1 MSQVEL
7 SDNLSE
13 AELQR
18 DIFKRQYDQQM
29 EESNSLI
36 ERGWKVNAK
45 IGELDKKMF
54 GENVVTGRNVREKLE
69 ITVVKVEKGKDN
81 MLKKAE
87 PQLTLLLQCVEYYT
101 LEQTSRKLNDTFNQ
115 ISSTLSKLVGI
126 GRDLNVAQRLRES
139 AQNVEQLFTVC
150 NNYVIIM

>member
-36 ERGWKVNAK
+36 ERGWEVNAK

-54 GENVVTGRNVREKLE
+54 GKNVVTGQNVRDKLE
-69 ITVVKVEKGKDN
+69 ITVVKVEKGKDS

-126 GRDLNVAQRLRES
+126 GRDLNEAQRLQES
-139 AQNVEQLFTVC
+139 AQSVEELFTVC

>member
-18 DIFKRQYDQQM
+18 DIFKRQYDQQT

-36 ERGWKVNAK
+36 ERGWEVNAK

-54 GENVVTGRNVREKLE
+54 GKNVVTGRNVRDKLE
-69 ITVVKVEKGKDN
+69 ITVVKVEKGKDS

-126 GRDLNVAQRLRES
+126 GRDLNEAQRLQES
-139 AQNVEQLFTVC
+139 AQSVEELFTVC
-150 NNYVIIM
+150 NNHVIIM